1 MPSNNKRYANY
12 NERVR
17 IRKWL
22 LATQTHCALC
32 GLEIDK
38 RLKCPHPMSAVVD
51 EIIPIKWGG
60 SPIDPGNVQLVHW
73 Q

>member
-12 NERVR
+12 PERVH
-17 IRKWL
+17 IRKGL

-32 GLEIDK
+32 GGEIDK
-38 RLKCPHPMSAVVD
+38 TLKCPHPDSAVVD

-60 SPIDPGNVQLVHW
+60 SPIDPNNVQLTHW
-73 Q
+73 R